1 MARVDSRRHADA
13 VAEFPQGLFAQE
25 SGEIPIFLLTIT
37 HPDLIDPVYLS
48 TDATTRLT
56 TDPLTYG
63 TISRSVTYLYA
74 ASTVT
79 LPDERDKSPPA
90 CKLTIEN
97 ITRALEAAD
106 ATWSDVVKLD
116 YFLRDVDQIGAVRA
130 IRDEYV
136 DTANPPASTL
146 VEVSSLFS
154 PDVLVEVQAV
164 AIKG

>member
-1 MARVDSRRHADA
+1 MSQKR
-13 VAEFPQGLFAQE
+13 
-25 SGEIPIFLLTIT
+25 FLT
-37 HPDLIDPVYLS
+37 P
-48 TDATTRLT
+48 ATL
-56 TDPLTYG
+56 
-63 TISRSVTYLYA
+63 
-74 ASTVT
+74 
-79 LPDERDKSPPA
+79 SPPFGYSHVVEA
-90 CKLTIEN
+90 PAGTMVYISGQVPLDAKGQLVGAGDFAAQTRQVFEN
-97 ITRALEAAD
+97 LTRALEAAD

-116 YFLRDVDQIGAVRA
+116 YFLRDVGQIGAVRA

>member
-1 MARVDSRRHADA
+1 MSQKRFLTPATLSAPFGYSHV
-13 VAEFPQGLFAQE
+13 VEAQ
-25 SGEIPIFLLTIT
+25 
-37 HPDLIDPVYLS
+37 
-48 TDATTRLT
+48 A
-56 TDPLTYG
+56 G
-63 TISRSVTYLYA
+63 TIVYISGQVPLDAKGQLVGAGDFA
-74 ASTVT
+74 AQTRQVF
-79 LPDERDKSPPA
+79 
-90 CKLTIEN
+90 EN
-97 ITRALEAAD
+97 LTRALEAAD

>member
-1 MARVDSRRHADA
+1 MSQKRFLTPATLSPPFGYSHV
-13 VAEFPQGLFAQE
+13 VEAQ
-25 SGEIPIFLLTIT
+25 
-37 HPDLIDPVYLS
+37 
-48 TDATTRLT
+48 A
-56 TDPLTYG
+56 G
-63 TISRSVTYLYA
+63 TIIYISGQVPLDAKGQLVGAGDFA
-74 ASTVT
+74 AQTRQVF
-79 LPDERDKSPPA
+79 
-90 CKLTIEN
+90 EN
-97 ITRALEAAD
+97 LTRALEAAD

-146 VEVSSLFS
+146 VEASSLFS

>member
-1 MARVDSRRHADA
+1 MSQKRFLTPATLSPPFGYSHV
-13 VAEFPQGLFAQE
+13 VE
-25 SGEIPIFLLTIT
+25 SP
-37 HPDLIDPVYLS
+37 
-48 TDATTRLT
+48 A
-56 TDPLTYG
+56 G
-63 TISRSVTYLYA
+63 TIVYISGQVPLDAEGQLVGGGDFA
-74 ASTVT
+74 AQTRQVF
-79 LPDERDKSPPA
+79 
-90 CKLTIEN
+90 EN

-116 YFLRDVDQIGAVRA
+116 YFLRDVDQISAVRA